1 MPVSGDAMPVKSM
14 PKPSPSAHTP
24 SAHTKDSTSAGRTVS
39 RMSRPTPMRI
49 WMPAKTPFVSVGCAA
64 MRCAMCVM
72 TLERKP
78 GWPWAE
84 GRITLLAKAGPNI
97 SGWSCRRPSSSQMMP
112 RPI

>member
-1 MPVSGDAMPVKSM
+1 
-14 PKPSPSAHTP
+14 
-24 SAHTKDSTSAGRTVS
+24 
-39 RMSRPTPMRI
+39 MRI
-49 WMPAKTPFVSVGCAA
+49 WMPAKTPFVSAGCAA

-112 RPI
+112 RPIWMVRALTRLTPGTRLPAHAWPSMIGASSARVRSGWNW